1 VKRTRNLDVADIPGG
16 GAAAGLGAAMAA
28 FRDAEL
34 RSGARDRRKGLGLE
48 KLIEHADLVITAEGR
63 IDEQNLTRKDT
74 DRSDWADIDSIP
86 TLRNA

>member
-1 VKRTRNLDVADIPGG
+1 MSPIFP
-16 GAAAGLGAAMAA
+16 AAARPPGWAPPWLLFEMPNCAPAPEIVANA
-28 FRDAEL
+28 I
-34 RSGARDRRKGLGLE
+34 GLE

-74 DRSDWADIDSIP
+74 VRSDWADIDSIP